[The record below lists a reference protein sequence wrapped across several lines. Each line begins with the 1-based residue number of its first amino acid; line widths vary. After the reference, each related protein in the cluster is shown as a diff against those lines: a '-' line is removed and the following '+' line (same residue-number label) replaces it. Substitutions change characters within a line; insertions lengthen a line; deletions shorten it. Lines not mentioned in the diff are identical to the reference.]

1 MLSGFNVISGRF
13 NEFLHLLWIKNS
25 ENSEPKL
32 TYWLNILEFSVNLVL
47 FNQPHSAV
55 YLQMCFNVILVWEM
69 RLKGGG
75 KKDKKKFS

>member
-1 MLSGFNVISGRF
+1 MIWTVVQAVLCIKLLRNYVTDSGQ
-13 NEFLHLLWIKNS
+13 
-25 ENSEPKL
+25 NSEPKL

-69 RLKGGG
+69 RLKDGG
-75 KKDKKKFS
+75 KKDKEKFS

>member
-1 MLSGFNVISGRF
+1 MSSLVD
-13 NEFLHLLWIKNS
+13 LKNFCTCCES
-25 ENSEPKL
+25 KTLENSEPKL
-32 TYWLNILEFSVNLVL
+32 TYWLNILEFSVNPVL

-75 KKDKKKFS
+75 KKDKVNFS

>member
-1 MLSGFNVISGRF
+1 MSSLVDLMNFCTCCESKT
-13 NEFLHLLWIKNS
+13 L

-47 FNQPHSAV
+47 FNQSHSAV

-69 RLKGGG
+69 KLKGGG
-75 KKDKKKFS
+75 KKNKEKFS